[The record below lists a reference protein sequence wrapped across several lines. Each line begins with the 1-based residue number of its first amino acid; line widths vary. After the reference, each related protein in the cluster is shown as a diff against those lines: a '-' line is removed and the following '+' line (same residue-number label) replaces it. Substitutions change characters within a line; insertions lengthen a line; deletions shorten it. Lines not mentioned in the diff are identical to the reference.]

1 MLVCDKRLPTYR
13 SVNDIEFRQI
23 YYNAIMPKKR
33 TAVMVI
39 ITPVVMLNRKLLS
52 TFSELSYESVFGMR
66 YLLDKD

>member
-52 TFSELSYESVFGMR
+52 TT
-66 YLLDKD
+66 KK